1 MKRGIII
8 FISLL
13 FIISPGRSEPGSKK
27 GVTILFV
34 GNSYTY
40 ANDLPGILMAV
51 IDSTRCDTV
60 PIPEVKIM
68 SIAIGG
74 YSLEQHWQENREQIE
89 DSLKEASS
97 RRNDIVLILQD
108 HSMGALTPASRD
120 RLSESAG
127 LLSYLGRKYE
137 ARVVL
142 FQTWGRRVT
151 FTRYGTPRRTI
162 DQYMY
167 QEVIFGDTTVL
178 DESITSASKGIC
190 RTYRKLAVLLDAEV
204 APCGEAFAEAI
215 RQGIFVHRLDEAYGS
230 HPNPLGS
237 YLAACVIFG
246 TVFDVPPEYIP
257 ADVYRYVWPA
267 LARRLHAIAGEAVNG
282 RLDP

>member
-1 MKRGIII
+1 MKKIII
-8 FISLL
+8 LISLV
-13 FIISPGRSEPGSKK
+13 FMISPARAETASKK
-27 GVTILFV
+27 GITILFV

-40 ANDLPGILMAV
+40 ANDLPGILMTI

-60 PIPEVKIM
+60 PIPEVRIM
-68 SIAIGG
+68 SIAKGG
-74 YSLEQHWQENREQIE
+74 YSLEQHWQESREQIE
-89 DSLKEASS
+89 DSLKKASS
-97 RRNDIVLILQD
+97 GRNEIVLVLQE
-108 HSMGALTPASRD
+108 HSMGALTPAGRD
-120 RLSESAG
+120 KLSEFAG

-142 FQTWGRRVT
+142 FQTWGRRVS

-167 QEVIFGDTTVL
+167 QDVIFGDTTVL

-190 RTYRKLAVLLDAEV
+190 RTYRRLAVILDTEL

-230 HPNPLGS
+230 HPNPIGS

-257 ADVYRYVWPA
+257 EDVYRYIWPA
-267 LARRLHAIAGEAVNG
+267 LARRLHAIAEEAVNG